1 LPASGALGD
10 LWIID
15 QTGSGATAGDGY
27 VWTAGNVW
35 LNIGPIRGP
44 EGIQGAA
51 GTDGTDGADGTDG
64 NDGAAGAAGAAGT
77 DGVDGVQGTQGI
89 QGAQGTQGTPGVNPT
104 GAVLNTS
111 DTFTT
116 PIVKFIVSLTQTE
129 YNNLTIDANTLYVI
143 I

>member
-1 LPASGALGD
+1 M
-10 LWIID
+10 
-15 QTGSGATAGDGY
+15 T
-27 VWTAGNVW
+27 
-35 LNIGPIRGP
+35 
-44 EGIQGAA
+44 
-51 GTDGTDGADGTDG
+51 GTDGADG
-64 NDGAAGAAGAAGT
+64 AAGT
-77 DGVDGVQGTQGI
+77 NGNDGVQGAQGI
-89 QGAQGTQGTPGVNPT
+89 QGAQGVQGSPGVNPT